1 MALCEWASNGP
12 FITIKTWYF
21 KKTYLIIIVQSCR
34 VLFDSSKFFRDL
46 RFVIRIYCFTLI
58 LITHSR
64 MYIRNQGSPNNININ
79 YLLQI
84 FFTWVWPIM
93 LTLTN
98 MGKSEKQINLL
109 KLNETKILV
118 LTRSNGQ
125 MIFFVKKIDQQ
136 MVDAKR
142 ALAWFISPSYLMVFQ
157 DRFDRRA

>member
-1 MALCEWASNGP
+1 
-12 FITIKTWYF
+12 
-21 KKTYLIIIVQSCR
+21 
-34 VLFDSSKFFRDL
+34 
-46 RFVIRIYCFTLI
+46 
-58 LITHSR
+58 
-64 MYIRNQGSPNNININ
+64 
-79 YLLQI
+79 
-84 FFTWVWPIM
+84 M

-142 ALAWFISPSYLMVFQ
+142 ALA
-157 DRFDRRA
+157 